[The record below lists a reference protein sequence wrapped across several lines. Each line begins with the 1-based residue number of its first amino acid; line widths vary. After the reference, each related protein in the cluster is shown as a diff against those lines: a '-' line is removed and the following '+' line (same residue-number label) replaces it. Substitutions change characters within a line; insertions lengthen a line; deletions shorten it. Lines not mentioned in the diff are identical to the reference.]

1 MMSMNIN
8 KLHKEV
14 EARENRKFKTFEKV
28 LDACYQKIL
37 THNQNS
43 NDYTCKFLVPNMMFG
58 LPLYNVA
65 DCCQYIIEKLIE
77 KGFDVYLAYP
87 TTLHISWQPKSEN
100 KNQHSIEYDK
110 YDKYD
115 NYNNY
120 DKSNKNKTMEIDYP
134 EFLNYNSGGGNG
146 SSAKSNNNN
155 LQQPRPRNK
164 STNSNSRNYRP
175 ITDYKSGN
183 SDTIYNSEDLDL
195 FSSKLDKL
203 F

>member
-1 MMSMNIN
+1 MSMNIN

-28 LDACYQKIL
+28 LDACYKKIL

-115 NYNNY
+115 NYSNY
-120 DKSNKNKTMEIDYP
+120 DKSSKNKTMEIDYP

-146 SSAKSNNNN
+146 SSARSNNN

>member
-1 MMSMNIN
+1 MNIN

-28 LDACYQKIL
+28 LDACYKKIL

-115 NYNNY
+115 KYDNYSNY
-120 DKSNKNKTMEIDYP
+120 DKSSKNKTMEIDYP

-146 SSAKSNNNN
+146 SSARSNNN

-175 ITDYKSGN
+175 ITDYKSGS